1 MHRLGRRTNRRPRE
15 ERLGETGW
23 TVVVVVVVLAAV
35 LGPVATLRYLAILER
50 RKGGRR
56 GSGD

>member
-1 MHRLGRRTNRRPRE
+1 M
-15 ERLGETGW
+15 GETGW
-23 TVVVVVVVLAAV
+23 TVVIVVVVLAAV

-56 GSGD
+56 DRDS